1 MNVILLGPPG
11 SGKTTQAKLLANR
24 LGGCTIATGDILGA
38 AVQGDTDLGRKAR
51 EYMDRGSMV
60 PDEIILT
67 LVREQ
72 LSVPEAVAGVV
83 LDGFPRT
90 ARQAQ
95 EVHRMLAAEGER
107 IRAALLLDVP
117 EEELVRRLLAKA
129 SAAEHSDDDAAAIQQ
144 RVAAYRSSNA
154 PLVGHYRALGVLK
167 LVSGTGAVQQVAE
180 AVKRAI
186 GG

>member
-1 MNVILLGPPG
+1 MNIILLGPPG
-11 SGKTTQAKLLANR
+11 SGKTTQAQLLANR
-24 LGGCTIATGDILGA
+24 LGGCSIATGDILGA

-60 PDEIILT
+60 PDEIILS
-67 LVREQ
+67 LVRERFA
-72 LSVPEAVAGVV
+72 VPEAVAGVV

-90 ARQAQ
+90 VGQAR
-95 EVHRMLAAEGER
+95 EVQRMFAAEGDR
-107 IRAALLLDVP
+107 IKAALLLDVP

-129 SAAEHSDDDAAAIQQ
+129 SADESSDEDPEAIQ
-144 RVAAYRSSNA
+144 RRLAAYRSSNA
-154 PLVGHYRALGVLK
+154 PLVGYYRELGVLK
-167 LVSGTGAVQQVAE
+167 FVSGTGTEEEVAE